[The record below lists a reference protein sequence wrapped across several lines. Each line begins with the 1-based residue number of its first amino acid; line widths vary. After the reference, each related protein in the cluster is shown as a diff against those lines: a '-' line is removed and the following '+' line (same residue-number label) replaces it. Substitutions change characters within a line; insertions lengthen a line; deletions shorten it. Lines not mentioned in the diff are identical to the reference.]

1 MYPYLK
7 MAWRNLWRNKRRTL
21 ITISSVVL
29 SVVVCAVM
37 SSLQEGSYEAMVNTA
52 VRFNTGYIQV
62 MDSNYWET
70 KSVYNT
76 ISTDKA
82 LEEKI
87 KSIDGVT
94 MITPRLTG
102 FSLISHRNLSKPV
115 QVYGMDMINEDNLIN
130 LSDKLVDGEIVSND
144 DTAIM
149 VSEGLAD
156 YMGIKTGDSIVLIG
170 QGYHGVSAF
179 GLYHVKG
186 IIQHP
191 NPILNK
197 NMLYMP
203 LSLKQE
209 YLSAFGK
216 ISSYI
221 IMVEDPYMVNDV
233 AAAIRPLLD
242 GSQKLLTWK
251 EMEKALVQQ
260 IEGDRASA
268 VIMKG
273 ILYMV
278 VGFGMLGTVI
288 MMMAERTRELA
299 VMIAIGMKKFF
310 VSVVLLIESLFIGI
324 TGALSGIILSIPVVF
339 FLHKNPINLKGELAE
354 IMLDYGFEPVMYAS
368 IHPSIFITQ
377 AIVVFFIALIIGLY
391 PVWSISKMKA
401 VEALRG

>member
-1 MYPYLK
+1 
-7 MAWRNLWRNKRRTL
+7 
-21 ITISSVVL
+21 
-29 SVVVCAVM
+29 
-37 SSLQEGSYEAMVNTA
+37 
-52 VRFNTGYIQV
+52 
-62 MDSNYWET
+62 
-70 KSVYNT
+70 
-76 ISTDKA
+76 
-82 LEEKI
+82 
-87 KSIDGVT
+87 
-94 MITPRLTG
+94 
-102 FSLISHRNLSKPV
+102 
-115 QVYGMDMINEDNLIN
+115 
-130 LSDKLVDGEIVSND
+130 
-144 DTAIM
+144 
-149 VSEGLAD
+149 
-156 YMGIKTGDSIVLIG
+156 KTGDSIVLIG

-197 NMLYMP
+197 NMLFMP

-221 IMVEDPYMVNDV
+221 ILVEDPYMVNDV
-233 AAAIRPLLD
+233 AAAIMPLLD